1 VAVAQVVLSDG
12 LAHIAFVTDITER
25 TRAEAKLRE
34 SEERFRKLFEE
45 SPLGIAFLDT
55 QREITLI
62 NQRYRGFLGFSEAEI
77 CERGPAGIVHPEDW
91 GPALSLS
98 DRLRAGEIPLFH
110 MELRYIRG
118 DGSVVWADTH
128 ITALHDKDG
137 RLTNTISWVQDITAR
152 KTAEAEKVKLEDQ
165 LRQAQK
171 MESVGRLAGGVAHDF
186 NNMLG
191 VILGHAEMALEQVDP
206 TQRLYDSLTEI
217 RTAAEHSA
225 DLTRQLLSFARK
237 QAISP
242 RVLDLNRAVG
252 GTVKMLQRMIG
263 EDITITW
270 QPEPDVWPVVM
281 DPSQIDQI
289 LANLCVNARD
299 AIAGVGRIAIR
310 TRHTTL
316 ESGFCA
322 AHPGAVAGEY
332 VQLDVSDNGCGMD
345 EMTLSHIFE
354 PFFTTKGAG
363 KGTGLGLAT
372 VFGIVKQNN
381 GFINVESEA
390 GRGTTFSIYLPRCL
404 GEAAQG
410 QGQDAAR
417 STPRGQGTI
426 LVVEDDP
433 AILKLVTMMLKQLGY
448 KVLAANTIK
457 EATRLAE
464 ENTAEIGLLLTDVIM
479 PESNGR
485 ELTKR
490 LRTVCPHIKVLF
502 MSGYAADI
510 IAHQGVLEEGE
521 CFIQKPFSAKALAN
535 KIQET
540 FAR

>member
-1 VAVAQVVLSDG
+1 
-12 LAHIAFVTDITER
+12 
-25 TRAEAKLRE
+25 
-34 SEERFRKLFEE
+34 
-45 SPLGIAFLDT
+45 
-55 QREITLI
+55 
-62 NQRYRGFLGFSEAEI
+62 
-77 CERGPAGIVHPEDW
+77 
-91 GPALSLS
+91 
-98 DRLRAGEIPLFH
+98 
-110 MELRYIRG
+110 M
-118 DGSVVWADTH
+118 
-128 ITALHDKDG
+128 
-137 RLTNTISWVQDITAR
+137 QDITAR